1 MFVLHSVSI
10 RVIGLVAVLVTLS
23 GCQFFRGQ
31 YSPLE
36 PFSPQPTTLGQILP
50 QLEQRWA
57 PVGTYQAQGAMALS
71 GEGVRGTVSFRS
83 NTLYESPANI
93 RVRAS
98 RGPKTVFEVLQTG
111 SVVSIVDGT
120 EEKVYVGAV
129 EELLSHPGIIGGI
142 EPLEIARAL
151 LIGQSFMNA
160 LNVTRASGG
169 EVENI
174 AFENDRLALS
184 QVFTSPGE
192 TKPNRLEEYV
202 VRREDGLIE
211 GARLVQRQSD
221 GQMVEVVVQYDEWG
235 IDPQG
240 MPYPKQFVIHSQ
252 APKTELKVEVEESEI
267 NPKFTPQVFWIDQDK
282 YEMRPL
288 EQLLQPSGEN

>member
-1 MFVLHSVSI
+1 MFFLHSVSI
-10 RVIGLVAVLVTLS
+10 RVIGLVVVLVTLS

-71 GEGVRGTVSFRS
+71 GEGIRGTVSFRS

-174 AFENDRLALS
+174 AFEGDRLALS
-184 QVFTSPGE
+184 QVFTAPGE

-252 APKTELKVEVEESEI
+252 SPKTELKVEVEESEI
-267 NPKFTPQVFWIDQDK
+267 NPKFTPQVFSIDQDK